1 MESCIG
7 INETKAKDRS
17 FEPEVIMSAIQSF
30 PRIFNGISLKI
41 IFCYPKVVSN
51 RGIFENLSNFN
62 PRLDRDELGFKKGT
76 RDTRIEPDRSRI
88 GIQFNPLIGIVDRI
102 PCKLKSPFPSR
113 PREIFKFGLSDPTF
127 SRAFK
132 GSLKTD

>member
-41 IFCYPKVVSN
+41 TFCYPKVVSN
-51 RGIFENLSNFN
+51 RGIFENLSSTRGSIGMNWD
-62 PRLDRDELGFKKGT
+62 LKKA
-76 RDTRIEPDRSRI
+76 
-88 GIQFNPLIGIVDRI
+88 
-102 PCKLKSPFPSR
+102 
-113 PREIFKFGLSDPTF
+113 REILELSPIDPESEYNLT
-127 SRAFK
+127 
-132 GSLKTD
+132 L